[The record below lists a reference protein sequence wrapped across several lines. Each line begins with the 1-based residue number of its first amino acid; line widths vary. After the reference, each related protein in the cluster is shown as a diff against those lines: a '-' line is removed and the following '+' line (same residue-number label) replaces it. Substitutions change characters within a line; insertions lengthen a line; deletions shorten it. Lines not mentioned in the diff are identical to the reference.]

1 MHPCIAFIT
10 LNTMM
15 IFRYRFAIDFTGEI
29 NNHIFKQE
37 GIGGIL
43 VDVKNV
49 S

>member
-1 MHPCIAFIT
+1 MHRIYYTII
-10 LNTMM
+10 
-15 IFRYRFAIDFTGEI
+15 IFRDRFATDFTGEI